1 MIPFFLSRC
10 EHAACFEMPPRRYIA
25 TQLQIVYNL
34 RSERQKLKRRIDR
47 IKATTTHHRRR
58 QSAAAAIVSKA
69 GETQGGAR
77 NSSGSSDDDGSGV
90 LLLQRTASM

>member
-58 QSAAAAIVSKA
+58 QSAAAIVSKA